1 MQELR
6 HSALKCLF
14 EEKLVLL
21 MLMMMMRRRIQWA
34 QLARCKMSKKTYH
47 DHCNDADADYLMA
60 VEMMLMM
67 TTKVAELVSDENL
80 MHVWEAA
87 SMRCLLCAQLLGRVC
102 LLCLCSQLLLL
113 CASSAP
119 LILISA
125 ESLCSLCLCSS
136 AQQSL
141 FLLYASSA
149 QPPLPIGEEESNI
162 GVQSW
167 ASPARVYKMIWY
179 SQFST
184 TEPTWTQLEH
194 FSHVGGVGGAVHN
207 RGGGILHFSFVIQ
220 TDGRVVFF
228 HNPEQAMAEHFFF
241 INQTNDRAVFCSVS
255 HISDLVVQSRCIRSV
270 LFVSTCNPPQHLGA
284 PQSSL

>member
-1 MQELR
+1 M
-6 HSALKCLF
+6 
-14 EEKLVLL
+14 
-21 MLMMMMRRRIQWA
+21 RRIQWA
-34 QLARCKMSKKTYH
+34 ELARCKMIKMTYH
-47 DHCNDADADYLMA
+47 DYCNNAATSDDDDDKGGRVGEWRESDARVGGGEHEVPSLQRD
-60 VEMMLMM
+60 
-67 TTKVAELVSDENL
+67 
-80 MHVWEAA
+80 
-87 SMRCLLCAQLLGRVC
+87 LLSRVC

-228 HNPEQAMAEHFFF
+228 HNPEQAMAEHFSF
-241 INQTNDRAVFCSVS
+241 INQTNAW
-255 HISDLVVQSRCIRSV
+255 
-270 LFVSTCNPPQHLGA
+270 
-284 PQSSL
+284 QSSFLLSFTYFWLGSAESLHKISAFCLDL